1 MTGRINILFLC
12 TGNICRS
19 PMAEFIM
26 KKLIS
31 DSGAGPE
38 FVISSAA
45 CTSEETGNDIY
56 PPAKRK
62 LKEKGIPFTFHAAR
76 RVTKKDMDIAD
87 YVVVMDGRNTRRL
100 FSDFGNSYAEK
111 TYRILEF
118 AGEDTDVSDPWYTG
132 DFETAYTEIERGCR
146 ALLRK
151 CLKD

>member
-1 MTGRINILFLC
+1 MKGAVNIVFLC

-26 KKLIS
+26 KKLIG
-31 DSGAGPE
+31 DCGLE
-38 FVISSAA
+38 DRFKISSAA

-62 LKEKGIPFTFHAAR
+62 MREKGIPFTFHAAR
-76 RVTKKDMDIAD
+76 RVTKADMDNAD
-87 YVVVMDGRNTRRL
+87 YVVVMDGRNIRSLEASFGRAY
-100 FSDFGNSYAEK
+100 SDK

-118 AGEDTDVSDPWYTG
+118 TGENRNVSDPWYTG

-146 ALLRK
+146 ALLER
-151 CLKD
+151 CR

>member
-26 KKLIS
+26 KKLVS

-62 LKEKGIPFTFHAAR
+62 LKEKGIPFTFHTAR
-76 RVTKKDMDIAD
+76 RVTKKDLDSAD

-100 FSDFGNSYAEK
+100 FSDFSGIRTRKRRTGSSNSPAR
-111 TYRILEF
+111 TRTCRIP
-118 AGEDTDVSDPWYTG
+118 GIQVISRRP
-132 DFETAYTEIERGCR
+132 IPR
-146 ALLRK
+146 
-151 CLKD
+151 